1 LTTKNVRYYRP
12 ELDVLRFFAFLLVF
26 LHHGLNS
33 TAGLFGSFRVSA
45 ALGVCLFFMLSSYLI
60 TELLE
65 REEEGSGTV
74 HLRAFYLRRGLRIWP
89 LYLSF
94 LLFDFLLQRFLN
106 PASFTTSRLLAFLL
120 VAGNWY
126 VAHHGFSETI
136 STPLWS
142 ISVEEQFYILW
153 PSTRKYFHR
162 LGSVFFSLTMF
173 VVAYVALAFLCREG
187 ADVTTAIW
195 VNSFVQFQFFSTGA
209 LLALA
214 LRGRTPRFHPL
225 LRCILFIAGVAILI
239 AAQHVFE
246 VKASQGVAS
255 FHLAAPGYL
264 CANAG
269 CILLFLGFLGES
281 RLGASKLLVYFGK
294 ISYGLYVFHWM
305 MLRVSLRVLQHV
317 LGPQL
322 MKTPVGNTLEL
333 LIGFAL
339 TVAMAS
345 VSYRFFESP
354 ILRFKSR
361 FEYIRTRSV

>member
-1 LTTKNVRYYRP
+1 MTTKNVRFYRP

-26 LHHGLNS
+26 LHHGLNP
-33 TAGLFGSFRVSA
+33 TTGLLDSFRVSG

-65 REEEGSGTV
+65 REEEGTGTV

-94 LLFDFLLQRFLN
+94 LLFDFLLQHYLN
-106 PASFTTSRLLAFLL
+106 PGSFTTPRLLAFLL

-153 PSTRKYFHR
+153 PSTRKYLHR
-162 LGSVFFSLTMF
+162 VGSVVFSVTMF
-173 VVAYVALAFLCREG
+173 VAAYVALAFLCHKG
-187 ADVTTAIW
+187 ADVATSVW

-214 LRGRTPRFHPL
+214 LRGRAPRFHPL
-225 LRCILFIAGVAILI
+225 FRCALLAAGVAILI

-246 VKASQGVAS
+246 VKESPGAAS
-255 FHLAAPGYL
+255 FQLAAPGYL

-269 CILLFLGFLGES
+269 CILVFLGFLGEG
-281 RLGASKLLVYFGK
+281 RLGGSKLLVYLGR

-305 MLRVSLRVLQHV
+305 MLRVSLRILQHV
-317 LGPQL
+317 LGFQR
-322 MKTPVGNTLEL
+322 MQTPEGNMLDL
-333 LIGFAL
+333 LFGLVL
-339 TVAMAS
+339 TVAIAS
-345 VSYRFFESP
+345 VSYRLFESP

-361 FEYIRTRSV
+361 FEYIRTRS

>member
-1 LTTKNVRYYRP
+1 LTTKNVRFYRP

-26 LHHGLNS
+26 LHHGLNP
-33 TAGLFGSFRVSA
+33 TAGLFDSFRVSG

-65 REEEGSGTV
+65 REEDQSGTV
-74 HLRAFYLRRGLRIWP
+74 HLRAFYIRRGLRIWP

-94 LLFDFLLQRFLN
+94 LLFDFLLQRYLN
-106 PASFTTSRLLAFLL
+106 PGSFSTSRLVAFLL

-153 PSTRKYFHR
+153 PSTRKYLHR
-162 LGSVFFSLTMF
+162 LGSVLFSLTMF
-173 VVAYVALAFLCREG
+173 VVAYVALAFLCRKG
-187 ADVTTAIW
+187 VNVTTTIW

-214 LRGRTPRFHPL
+214 LRGRAPKFHPL
-225 LRCILFIAGVAILI
+225 LRCILLTAGVAILI
-239 AAQHVFE
+239 AAQQVFE
-246 VKASQGVAS
+246 IKESPGVAS
-255 FHLAAPGYL
+255 FHLVARGYL

-269 CILLFLGFLGES
+269 CMLVFLGFLGEG
-281 RLGASKLLVYFGK
+281 RLGASKRLVYLGK

-305 MLRVSLRVLQHV
+305 MLRVSLRVLEHG
-317 LGPQL
+317 LGSEQ

-333 LIGFAL
+333 LLGFVL

-354 ILRFKSR
+354 ILRYKNY
-361 FEYIRTRSV
+361 FEYIRTRS

>member
-1 LTTKNVRYYRP
+1 LTTKNVRFYRP

-26 LHHGLNS
+26 LHHGLNP
-33 TAGLFGSFRVSA
+33 TNGLFDSFRVSG

-65 REEEGSGTV
+65 REETQSGSI

-89 LYLSF
+89 LYVSF
-94 LLFDFLLQRFLN
+94 LLFDFLLERYLN
-106 PASFTTSRLLAFLL
+106 PGRFTGARLLAFLL
-120 VAGNWY
+120 VGGNWY
-126 VAHHGFSETI
+126 VAQHGFIETI

-153 PSTRKYFHR
+153 PSTRKYLHR
-162 LGSVFFSLTMF
+162 LGSVLFSVTMF
-173 VVAYVALAFLCREG
+173 VVAYAAIAFLCRKG
-187 ADVTTAIW
+187 ADVTTGIW

-214 LRGRTPRFHPL
+214 LGGRVPKFHPL
-225 LRCILFIAGVAILI
+225 LRCLLFAAGVAILV
-239 AAQHVFE
+239 AAQRVFE
-246 VKASQGVAS
+246 VKESSGVAI

-281 RLGASKLLVYFGK
+281 RLGGSRLLVYLGK

-305 MLRVSLRVLQHV
+305 MLRLSLGVLRHV
-317 LGPQL
+317 LGFQW
-322 MKTPVGNTLEL
+322 MQTPEGSVFEL
-333 LIGFAL
+333 LFALVL
-339 TVAMAS
+339 TVAIAS
-345 VSYRFFESP
+345 VSYRFFELP
-354 ILRFKSR
+354 ILRYKSR
-361 FEYIRTRSV
+361 FEYIRTRS

>member
-1 LTTKNVRYYRP
+1 LTTKNVRFYRP

-26 LHHGLNS
+26 LHHGLNP
-33 TAGLFGSFRVSA
+33 TNRLFDSFRVSG

-65 REEEGSGTV
+65 REETQSGTI
-74 HLRAFYLRRGLRIWP
+74 HLRAFYIRRGLRIWP

-94 LLFDFLLQRFLN
+94 LLFDFLLQHFHN
-106 PASFTTSRLLAFLL
+106 PGSFTTSRLLAFLL

-153 PSTRKYFHR
+153 PSTRKYLHR
-162 LGSVFFSLTMF
+162 LGSVLFSLAMF
-173 VVAYVALAFLCREG
+173 VVAYVALAFLCRKG
-187 ADVTTAIW
+187 ADVATTIW

-209 LLALA
+209 LLALI
-214 LRGRTPRFHPL
+214 LRGRAPGFPPL
-225 LRCILFIAGVAILI
+225 LRCALLIAGVAILI
-239 AAQHVFE
+239 AAQQVFE
-246 VKASQGVAS
+246 VKESPGAGS

-269 CILLFLGFLGES
+269 CLLVFLGFLGES
-281 RLGASKLLVYFGK
+281 RLGGSKLLAYLGR

-305 MLRVSLRVLQHV
+305 VLRVSARVLEHV
-317 LGPQL
+317 LGAQQ
-322 MKTPVGNTLEL
+322 MKKPVGNALEL
-333 LIGFAL
+333 LLGFIL
-339 TVAMAS
+339 TLAIAS

-354 ILRFKSR
+354 ILRYKSH
-361 FEYIRTRSV
+361 FEYIRTRLI